1 MKRKAYDELLAWKSG
16 KTRQALLV
24 TGARQVGKTY
34 IVREFGRTEYEQLIE
49 FNLALE
55 DATRESFLSARN
67 PEDLLLRISIAAHGP
82 LIPGKTLIFIDE
94 IQHCPNIITFIK
106 ALVDQGTYDYVL
118 SGSLLGVELE
128 NIRSYPVGYMTEL
141 LMFPMDFEEF
151 CWSMGLTEQAFDVL
165 RDSLQE
171 EHPSP
176 TTCTSACPGYSIDTY
191 SPEACRTRSAPSSAT
206 GPSTMY
212 VAYNPTIRRFYNR
225 DITQYAPEDRRL
237 VIQEIY
243 QLIPSELNNSTRR
256 FKIGDISDV
265 KPLQPDRRRI
275 PLVVT
280 GKRCSARIQRRRAA
294 KPAACFQKTQAA
306 QIVLF
311 RRRSTDKYIRQT
323 VNPRYTRRSWRRRT
337 HELWR
342 SL

>member
-49 FNLALE
+49 FNLALD

-141 LMFPMDFEEF
+141 
-151 CWSMGLTEQAFDVL
+151 Q
-165 RDSLQE
+165 
-171 EHPSP
+171 
-176 TTCTSACPGYSIDTY
+176 
-191 SPEACRTRSAPSSAT
+191 
-206 GPSTMY
+206 
-212 VAYNPTIRRFYNR
+212 
-225 DITQYAPEDRRL
+225 
-237 VIQEIY
+237 
-243 QLIPSELNNSTRR
+243 
-256 FKIGDISDV
+256 IG
-265 KPLQPDRRRI
+265 
-275 PLVVT
+275 
-280 GKRCSARIQRRRAA
+280 RAH
-294 KPAACFQKTQAA
+294 
-306 QIVLF
+306 V
-311 RRRSTDKYIRQT
+311 
-323 VNPRYTRRSWRRRT
+323 
-337 HELWR
+337 
-342 SL
+342 

>member
-49 FNLALE
+49 FNLALD

-171 EHPSP
+171 EQ
-176 TTCTSACPGYSIDTY
+176 
-191 SPEACRTRSAPSSAT
+191 TRP
-206 GPSTMY
+206 
-212 VAYNPTIRRFYNR
+212 
-225 DITQYAPEDRRL
+225 RL
-237 VIQEIY
+237 LARAHVRA
-243 QLIPSELNNSTRR
+243 IP
-256 FKIGDISDV
+256 
-265 KPLQPDRRRI
+265 
-275 PLVVT
+275 
-280 GKRCSARIQRRRAA
+280 
-294 KPAACFQKTQAA
+294 
-306 QIVLF
+306 
-311 RRRSTDKYIRQT
+311 
-323 VNPRYTRRSWRRRT
+323 
-337 HELWR
+337 
-342 SL
+342 